1 MDLPHVPY
9 PTDIYDKIFKLL
21 QDSADVRFVAIS
33 RRGYPGSTPFDP
45 NEIAALPTDSDAQKE
60 AFLRA
65 RGAEVA
71 VFIDKFIEAFHL
83 PPISPDGSTGGIAL
97 MGWSLG
103 CSVALSVVSHMDT
116 YAQSVQTRLGAYLRT
131 LILHGEW
138 TLLAQ
143 DAPLR

>member
-1 MDLPHVPY
+1 M
-9 PTDIYDKIFKLL
+9 
-21 QDSADVRFVAIS
+21 
-33 RRGYPGSTPFDP
+33 
-45 NEIAALPTDSDAQKE
+45 
-60 AFLRA
+60 
-65 RGAEVA
+65 
-71 VFIDKFIEAFHL
+71 FIDKFIEAFHL